1 MKIINCEQGT
11 EEWFSSRLGVP
22 SASNLDKILNTKGS
36 NSKQYLKYMY
46 QLVGESVRNTI
57 ESSYKTDA
65 MQRGNDLES
74 EARSLYEILTG
85 NVIDQVGFCL
95 NEDPLFGCSPD
106 GLIGEDGG
114 LEIKCPLIS
123 THIDYL
129 IGGEAPREYYPQ
141 VQGNLFVTGRK
152 WWDFM
157 SYSPN
162 LKPLIVRVF
171 PDKEYHELIKE
182 NLIEF
187 NNKIKEIK
195 EKIK

>member
-46 QLVGESVRNTI
+46 QLVGESVTNTI

-129 IGGEAPREYYPQ
+129 IGGEVPREYYAQ